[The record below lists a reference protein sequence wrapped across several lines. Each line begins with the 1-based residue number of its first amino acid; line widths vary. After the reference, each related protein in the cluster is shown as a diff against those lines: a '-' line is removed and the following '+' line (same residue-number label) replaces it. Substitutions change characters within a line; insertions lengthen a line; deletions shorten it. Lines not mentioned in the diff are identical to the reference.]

1 MATIADVVRVI
12 ESFAP
17 VEIQE
22 NWDNCGLCA
31 GSPDA
36 ELTGVLVGFDCTR
49 ALIDEAVECGANMVV
64 THHPLIFHGLKKVDE
79 ADPVGDALIRA
90 IRAGV
95 AVYCAHTSADKA
107 PGGVSWAIARRLGLE
122 NVSVLDYDAAVSSEG
137 FGCGLGIIADL
148 PEALSSDRAI
158 EKVKEAFGLP
168 YVRCSRPSDGL
179 IRRVAAC
186 GGAGSSLVDRARAA
200 GAQLYLCGDVSYH
213 HFFTPEGFMVM
224 DIGHYES
231 EIDIVSIL
239 FSLIQKNFPTFA
251 VRIAQK
257 SNNNPV
263 FYL

>member
-79 ADPVGDALIRA
+79 DDPVGDALIRA
-90 IRAGV
+90 IRARV

-137 FGCGLGIIADL
+137 FGCGLGIIGDF

>member
-17 VEIQE
+17 VDIQE

-137 FGCGLGIIADL
+137 FGCGLGIIGDF

-231 EIDIVSIL
+231 EIDVVSIL
-239 FSLIQKNFPTFA
+239 FSLIQKNFLTFA

>member
-1 MATIADVVRVI
+1 
-12 ESFAP
+12 
-17 VEIQE
+17 
-22 NWDNCGLCA
+22 
-31 GSPDA
+31 
-36 ELTGVLVGFDCTR
+36 
-49 ALIDEAVECGANMVV
+49 MVV

-137 FGCGLGIIADL
+137 FSCGLGIIGDF

-213 HFFTPEGFMVM
+213 HFFTPDGFMIM

>member
-17 VEIQE
+17 VDIQE

-137 FGCGLGIIADL
+137 FGCGLGIIGDF

-200 GAQLYLCGDVSYH
+200 GAQL
-213 HFFTPEGFMVM
+213 
-224 DIGHYES
+224 
-231 EIDIVSIL
+231 
-239 FSLIQKNFPTFA
+239 
-251 VRIAQK
+251 
-257 SNNNPV
+257 
-263 FYL
+263 

>member
-137 FGCGLGIIADL
+137 FGCGLGIIGDF

-251 VRIAQK
+251 VRITENIY
-257 SNNNPV
+257 SNPI
-263 FYL
+263 FYF

>member
-17 VEIQE
+17 VDIQE

-107 PGGVSWAIARRLGLE
+107 PGGVSWAIAERLGLE

-137 FGCGLGIIADL
+137 FGCGLGIIGDF

-231 EIDIVSIL
+231 EIYVVSIL
-239 FSLIQKNFPTFA
+239 FSLIQKNFLTFA

>member
-1 MATIADVVRVI
+1 MATIGDVVRVI

-17 VEIQE
+17 VNIQE
-22 NWDNCGLCA
+22 SWDNCGLCT

-36 ELTGVLVGFDCTR
+36 ELTGVVVAFDCTA
-49 ALIDEAVECGANMVV
+49 ALIDEAVACGANMVV
-64 THHPLIFHGLKKVDE
+64 THHPLIFHGLKKVDGT
-79 ADPVGDALIRA
+79 DPVGAALIRA
-90 IRAGV
+90 IRSGV
-95 AVYCAHTSADKA
+95 AVYCAHTSADKT
-107 PGGVSWAIARRLGLE
+107 PGGVSWAIAGRLGLE
-122 NVSVLDYDAAVSSEG
+122 NVSVLDYDAGASSEG
-137 FGCGLGIIADL
+137 FDCGLGIIGDF
-148 PEALSSDRAI
+148 PEPLTETQAI

-168 YVRCSRPSDGL
+168 YVRCSRPHGSL

-186 GGAGSSLVDRARAA
+186 GGAGGSLVAKAREA
-200 GAQLYLCGDVSYH
+200 GADLYLCGDVSYH

-263 FYL
+263 FYF

>member
-1 MATIADVVRVI
+1 MATIADVARVI

-107 PGGVSWAIARRLGLE
+107 PGGVSWAIAERLGLE

-137 FGCGLGIIADL
+137 FSCGLGIIGDF

-168 YVRCSRPSDGL
+168 YVRCSQPSEGL

>member
-1 MATIADVVRVI
+1 
-12 ESFAP
+12 
-17 VEIQE
+17 
-22 NWDNCGLCA
+22 
-31 GSPDA
+31 
-36 ELTGVLVGFDCTR
+36 
-49 ALIDEAVECGANMVV
+49 MVV

-137 FGCGLGIIADL
+137 FGCGLGIIGDF

>member
-22 NWDNCGLCA
+22 NWDNCGLC
-31 GSPDA
+31 
-36 ELTGVLVGFDCTR
+36 
-49 ALIDEAVECGANMVV
+49 
-64 THHPLIFHGLKKVDE
+64 
-79 ADPVGDALIRA
+79 
-90 IRAGV
+90 
-95 AVYCAHTSADKA
+95 
-107 PGGVSWAIARRLGLE
+107 
-122 NVSVLDYDAAVSSEG
+122 
-137 FGCGLGIIADL
+137 
-148 PEALSSDRAI
+148 
-158 EKVKEAFGLP
+158 
-168 YVRCSRPSDGL
+168 
-179 IRRVAAC
+179 
-186 GGAGSSLVDRARAA
+186 AGSSLVDRARAA

>member
-137 FGCGLGIIADL
+137 FGCGLGIIGDF

-168 YVRCSRPSDGL
+168 YVRCARPSDGL

-200 GAQLYLCGDVSYH
+200 GAQL
-213 HFFTPEGFMVM
+213 
-224 DIGHYES
+224 
-231 EIDIVSIL
+231 
-239 FSLIQKNFPTFA
+239 
-251 VRIAQK
+251 
-257 SNNNPV
+257 
-263 FYL
+263 

>member
-1 MATIADVVRVI
+1 
-12 ESFAP
+12 
-17 VEIQE
+17 
-22 NWDNCGLCA
+22 
-31 GSPDA
+31 
-36 ELTGVLVGFDCTR
+36 
-49 ALIDEAVECGANMVV
+49 MVV

-137 FGCGLGIIADL
+137 FSCGLGIIGDF

>member
-36 ELTGVLVGFDCTR
+36 ELPGVLVGFDCPR
-49 ALIDEAVECGANMVV
+49 ARIDAAVECGANMVV

-137 FGCGLGIIADL
+137 FSCGLGIIGDF

-251 VRIAQK
+251 GRIAQK

>member
-17 VEIQE
+17 VDIQE

-137 FGCGLGIIADL
+137 FGCGLGIIGDF

-213 HFFTPEGFMVM
+213 HFSTPEGFMVM

-263 FYL
+263 FYF

>member
-12 ESFAP
+12 ESFSP

-137 FGCGLGIIADL
+137 FGCGLGIIGDF

-158 EKVKEAFGLP
+158 EKVKDAFGLP

-263 FYL
+263 FYF

>member
-90 IRAGV
+90 IRSGV

-137 FGCGLGIIADL
+137 FSCGLGIIGDF

-186 GGAGSSLVDRARAA
+186 GGAGSSLVDRARAS

-213 HFFTPEGFMVM
+213 HFFTTEGFMVM

>member
-17 VEIQE
+17 VDIQE

-137 FGCGLGIIADL
+137 FSCGLGIIGDF

-200 GAQLYLCGDVSYH
+200 GAQLYL
-213 HFFTPEGFMVM
+213 
-224 DIGHYES
+224 
-231 EIDIVSIL
+231 
-239 FSLIQKNFPTFA
+239 
-251 VRIAQK
+251 
-257 SNNNPV
+257 
-263 FYL
+263 

>member
-12 ESFAP
+12 ESFAS

-49 ALIDEAVECGANMVV
+49 AIIDEAVECGANMVV

-137 FGCGLGIIADL
+137 FGCGLGIIGDF

>member
-1 MATIADVVRVI
+1 MVTIADVVRVI

-17 VEIQE
+17 VDIQE
-22 NWDNCGLCA
+22 SWDNCGLCA

-36 ELTGVLVGFDCTR
+36 ELTGVLVGFDCTQ

-79 ADPVGDALIRA
+79 TDPVGAALIRA

-107 PGGVSWAIARRLGLE
+107 PGGVSWAIAKRLGLE

-137 FGCGLGIIADL
+137 FGCGLGIIGDF
-148 PEALSSDRAI
+148 PEALPAEKAV

-168 YVRCSRPSDGL
+168 YVRCSRPSAGL

>member
-137 FGCGLGIIADL
+137 FGCGLGIIGDF

-224 DIGHYES
+224 DIGPYES

>member
-1 MATIADVVRVI
+1 MVTVGDVVRVI

-36 ELTGVLVGFDCTR
+36 ELTGVLVAFDCTE
-49 ALIDEAVECGANMVV
+49 ALIEEAVECGANMVV

-79 ADPVGDALIRA
+79 KDPVGAALIRA
-90 IRAGV
+90 IRSGV
-95 AVYCAHTSADKA
+95 AVYCAHTSADRA
-107 PGGVSWAIARRLGLE
+107 PGGVSSAG
-122 NVSVLDYDAAVSSEG
+122 VSRDG
-137 FGCGLGIIADL
+137 FSCGLGIIGDF
-148 PEALSSDRAI
+148 PEALPAEMAI
-158 EKVKEAFGLP
+158 GKVKEAFGLP
-168 YVRCSRPSDGL
+168 YVRCSRPSEGL

-186 GGAGSSLVDRARAA
+186 GGARGSLVDRAREA

-231 EIDIVSIL
+231 EIDIVPIL

-263 FYL
+263 FYF

>member
-17 VEIQE
+17 VDIQE

-79 ADPVGDALIRA
+79 KDPVGAALIRA
-90 IRAGV
+90 IRSGV

-137 FGCGLGIIADL
+137 FSCGLGIIGDF

-251 VRIAQK
+251 VRIAQQN
-257 SNNNPV
+257 NNNPV
-263 FYL
+263 FYF

>member
-122 NVSVLDYDAAVSSEG
+122 NVSVLDYDAAGSSGG
-137 FGCGLGIIADL
+137 FGCGLGIIGDF

>member
-95 AVYCAHTSADKA
+95 AILCPYFRRQ
-107 PGGVSWAIARRLGLE
+107 GSWRGELGHSREARTGECVGAGL
-122 NVSVLDYDAAVSSEG
+122 
-137 FGCGLGIIADL
+137 
-148 PEALSSDRAI
+148 R
-158 EKVKEAFGLP
+158 
-168 YVRCSRPSDGL
+168 
-179 IRRVAAC
+179 C
-186 GGAGSSLVDRARAA
+186 GGELGRFQLRAGHHRGFPGSSFIR
-200 GAQLYLCGDVSYH
+200 Q
-213 HFFTPEGFMVM
+213 
-224 DIGHYES
+224 GH
-231 EIDIVSIL
+231 
-239 FSLIQKNFPTFA
+239 
-251 VRIAQK
+251 
-257 SNNNPV
+257 
-263 FYL
+263 

>member
-12 ESFAP
+12 ESFSP

-137 FGCGLGIIADL
+137 FGCGLGIIGDF

>member
-17 VEIQE
+17 VDIQE

-122 NVSVLDYDAAVSSEG
+122 NVSVLAYDAAVSPEG
-137 FGCGLGIIADL
+137 FSCGLGIIGDL

>member
-17 VEIQE
+17 VDIQE

-137 FGCGLGIIADL
+137 FGCGLGIIGDF

-231 EIDIVSIL
+231 EIAIVAIL
-239 FSLIQKNFPTFA
+239 FSLIQKNLPTFA

>member
-17 VEIQE
+17 VDIQE

-107 PGGVSWAIARRLGLE
+107 PGGVSWAIAERLGLE

-137 FGCGLGIIADL
+137 VGCGLGIIGDF